1 MDGLDHR
8 RLKPQK
14 SGGKTLTSVFSNG
27 PGDHLKFKHD
37 VIFQV
42 QSGGAH
48 GAQWIAP
55 LQVGKL

>member
-14 SGGKTLTSVFSNG
+14 SGEKTLTSVFSNG

-42 QSGGAH
+42 QSGGAY

-55 LQVGKL
+55 